1 MDLPSASP
9 NGSLERYREYLHLL
23 VRLRLGSPDGRVSAS
38 DLVQETLFKAFRHL
52 DRFRGQTEA
61 EWRAYLRRILANTI
75 ADAFRARANAK
86 EIQLSL
92 DQSSDCIDDW
102 LRDDTL
108 SPSQQAQ
115 HRERSLALAAGLAQL
130 SPDERLA
137 IELRYLHEPRWSLPE
152 IAKHLNRKTAK
163 AVSSLLAR
171 GMEKLRSFMRDDDGE
186 IP

>member
-1 MDLPSASP
+1 MDMPSAAP

-38 DLVQETLFKAFRHL
+38 DLVQETLFKAFRNQ
-52 DRFRGQTEA
+52 DQFRGQSEA

-75 ADAFRARANAK
+75 ADAFRAKANVN

-92 DQSSDCIDDW
+92 DRSSDCIDDW
-102 LRDDTL
+102 LRDDAL

-137 IELRYLHEPRWSLPE
+137 IELRYLQEPRWSLPE
-152 IAKHLNRKTAK
+152 IAKHLNRPTAK

-171 GMEKLRSFMRDDDGE
+171 GIEKLRSFMRDDDGE
-186 IP
+186 MP